1 MLAICD
7 SEEAASGYESSQDT
21 AQSLH
26 LLQELQMKRTWEPK
40 EHPQWLA
47 FEVEGRLKIR
57 PAQHRVAQ
65 YLMDNPVGR
74 CKMKRQTRVM

>member
-1 MLAICD
+1 MN
-7 SEEAASGYESSQDT
+7 
-21 AQSLH
+21 
-26 LLQELQMKRTWEPK
+26 RTWEPK

-65 YLMDNPVGR
+65 YLMDNPGAILQLNMGEAGWSER
-74 CKMKRQTRVM
+74 LARLLIGGIEGELETWCEPP